1 MLYTTIISGIEQLV
15 QNSEKCDTLSLT
27 VEILTTKMAS
37 AQQNLSSKNQNT
49 RKEYCRDISVI
60 LSSSHIHLEWVL
72 DLVCCTVHSWQW
84 TSYSTDLC
92 MVCNIEA
99 DIFTVLDDTV
109 SDDGVCT
116 LGGHTHCC
124 PHCKTQ
130 RKTAIAPSLS
140 YATY

>member
-1 MLYTTIISGIEQLV
+1 MMLYTTIISGIEQLV

-72 DLVCCTVHSWQW
+72 DLVCCTVHS
-84 TSYSTDLC
+84 
-92 MVCNIEA
+92 
-99 DIFTVLDDTV
+99 
-109 SDDGVCT
+109 
-116 LGGHTHCC
+116 
-124 PHCKTQ
+124 
-130 RKTAIAPSLS
+130 
-140 YATY
+140 